1 MSSLAAFCPLIAVM
15 ILSHRANKAEGMTQ
29 LLKRSFD
36 YEGMTRKAWYV
47 PVVFFNPGVAILS
60 YELMRRLEMP
70 LPVPQFSIPASLVMF
85 VGFFIG
91 AIGEEVG
98 WSGYALDRMQERWG
112 ALQAGILLGSA
123 WAIWH
128 LVPYAQ
134 AHRSATWIAWQC
146 VNTVAA
152 RILIVWLYNN
162 TGKSVFATILYHTI
176 GNVCVFTFPNFG
188 SHFDP
193 RVWGLINL
201 FAAVVVTVVWGP
213 RTLARRGHA

>member
-1 MSSLAAFCPLIAVM
+1 L
-15 ILSHRANKAEGMTQ
+15 G
-29 LLKRSFD
+29 
-36 YEGMTRKAWYV
+36 
-47 PVVFFNPGVAILS
+47 
-60 YELMRRLEMP
+60 MP
-70 LPVPQFSIPASLVMF
+70 LPVLQFSIPASLVIF

-162 TGKSVFATILYHTI
+162 TG
-176 GNVCVFTFPNFG
+176 
-188 SHFDP
+188 
-193 RVWGLINL
+193 
-201 FAAVVVTVVWGP
+201 
-213 RTLARRGHA
+213 